1 MPPISDYDRLAGRVD
16 ILAGDVQEI
25 RLSLAVREEGMKS
38 THARLDKIETILS
51 RLTWLL
57 VSGIGMAF
65 VAFLIGG
72 GLSNLPGS

>member
-1 MPPISDYDRLAGRVD
+1 MPPISDYDRLADRVD
-16 ILAGDVQEI
+16 TLAGDIQEI

-57 VSGIGMAF
+57 VSGIGTAF
-65 VAFLIGG
+65 IAFIVSGMLTV
-72 GLSNLPGS
+72 PGN

>member
-1 MPPISDYDRLAGRVD
+1 MADDVVD
-16 ILAGDVQEI
+16 I

-38 THARLDKIETILS
+38 THARLDKIEAILS

-65 VAFLIGG
+65 IAFIVGG
-72 GLSNLPGS
+72 GLSRVTL

>member
-1 MPPISDYDRLAGRVD
+1 MPPISDYDRLADRVD

-57 VSGIGMAF
+57 VSGIGTAF
-65 VAFLIGG
+65 IAFIVSGMLTV
-72 GLSNLPGS
+72 PGS